1 MSRSD
6 LRDVWRSGQLQ
17 SRTGT
22 GTTRTR
28 IPFRLA
34 RPPAGRP
41 GVQEIRRLG
50 PSASPTGIVN
60 SSAAESIGGLNII
73 ALGGEGS
80 VSATSLTLTDD
91 GSNTMLYASFLSD
104 SLGGHDWQNLT
115 THQSVGNIRL
125 RDPDGS

>member
-17 SRTGT
+17 PELVRLLPGLLFDFGRRFRRRADRAPGNPETGAI
-22 GTTRTR
+22 G
-28 IPFRLA
+28 F
-34 RPPAGRP
+34 
-41 GVQEIRRLG
+41 
-50 PSASPTGIVN
+50 SNWDVN
-60 SSAAESIGGLNII
+60 SSAAQSIGGLNII

-91 GSNTMLYASFLSD
+91 GSNTMLFASFDSD

-115 THQSVGNIRL
+115 TSICREHPAS
-125 RDPDGS
+125 